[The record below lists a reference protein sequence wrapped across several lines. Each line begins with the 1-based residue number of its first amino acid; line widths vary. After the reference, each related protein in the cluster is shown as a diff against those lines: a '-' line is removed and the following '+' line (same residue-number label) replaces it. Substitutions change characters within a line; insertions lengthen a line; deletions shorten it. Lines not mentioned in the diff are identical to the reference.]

1 MPAQKGFSI
10 FVNGMCHELSILASL
25 MKFLEKR
32 DKINRARSRFCL
44 QNSGK
49 FTIIHVPRNRIPIC
63 FLFRGMVRNEIP
75 RVLLQFC
82 STVRNSEHFS
92 LQRNGFG
99 TEFLDFS
106 VPSNRRN
113 SIGINQFFRLF
124 RLPRYNFFVRNCQPY
139 SRCSSGPHGEDTSL
153 KTNIL
158 GLFLRKL
165 NLKIRAQM
173 WYKIF
178 IKKKY

>member
-10 FVNGMCHELSILASL
+10 FVSGMCHELSILASL
-25 MKFLEKR
+25 MKFLEKG
-32 DKINRARSRFCL
+32 ARSRFCL

-49 FTIIHVPRNRIPIC
+49 FTIIHVPLNRIPIC
-63 FLFRGMVRNEIP
+63 FLFRGMVRNKIP
-75 RVLLQFC
+75 RVLLQFVPRYGIP
-82 STVRNSEHFS
+82 SIFLSAEWVRNGI
-92 LQRNGFG
+92 R
-99 TEFLDFS
+99 DFS
-106 VPSNRRN
+106 VSSNRRN

-124 RLPRYNFFVRNCQPY
+124 RLPQNNFFVRNCQPY
-139 SRCSSGPHGEDTSL
+139 FRCSSGPHGEDTSL

-173 WYKIF
+173 
-178 IKKKY
+178 